1 MFGTRKKK
9 NTQQNT
15 NQQVSTSAIL
25 GNSKKSKNNENVSNT
40 NRIGQGTKIE
50 GELISEGTIRI
61 DGEIEGYVESKSRVI
76 VGETAR
82 IKGDVVCE
90 SLDIS
95 GLIIGKIQVKNT
107 VTVMASAR
115 IDGDIITDQLIMES
129 GAQFNGQMKT
139 KVTST
144 VQNSLL
150 SNKQKPEGDQLSKKA
165 I

>member
-9 NTQQNT
+9 NTQQNS
-15 NQQVSTSAIL
+15 NQVTTSPIL
-25 GNSKKSKNNENVSNT
+25 GGSKKSKGNEGGSNT
-40 NRIGQGTKIE
+40 NRIGKGTKIE

-76 VGETAR
+76 IGDTAR
-82 IKGDVVCE
+82 IKGDIVCE

-95 GLIIGKIQVKNT
+95 GLVIGKIQVKNT

-139 KVTST
+139 KVNST

-150 SNKQKPEGDQLSKKA
+150 TNKPKPEGDQLSKKA